1 MGDGTWGF
9 LGVIFSVIV
18 SWYIAHE
25 NRKIQEKL
33 EKNQRD
39 FQNSINKSRIEF
51 EREMTQ
57 KQIDAN
63 LKAKARIEWING
75 VRDKTSELI
84 SLLLS
89 LQKEKTVF
97 YEQWLEIEEVS
108 ELLKLYFNSKMN
120 EKLNSEIYVEGN
132 EIIISQSATFIVFK
146 ENDNIDKHAYIK
158 RYIECLVELYK
169 EDNYKKIINNIK
181 AYNKLL
187 NDDIEKNFF
196 YSLSKEDSEIATIIN
211 TPIENL
217 DGEKYAYKA
226 RESSII
232 KYRKIINKLESSLK
246 NYQKAIEDFSS
257 VISLYLK
264 IECDKW
270 SAELKGNVT
279 NAKGNVTNQGGAPFG
294 NQNAKGNKGN
304 SRASPPKR
312 NKNALKTGEYET
324 IFYETLSDEE
334 KDIYSNLNNDPS
346 FILSEEIRL
355 LKIRQ
360 LRMMKRIQQA
370 EAGLN
375 DEEIERLQQLRKIK
389 TPIEKDGRKLEIKR
403 DEMQDDQVSRKTH
416 RKIDDIL
423 SIEDS
428 FTRIIN
434 QLAKA
439 IKQMNELYMNEYRT
453 DLMKAQTEKIQAEI
467 ADIGGNNSGEEV
479 EEWKQAVLNA
489 ANKRAVR
496 ENE

>member
-1 MGDGTWGF
+1 MARKRDPRRDEAKRIWLESNGEKQ
-9 LGVIFSVIV
+9 LKE
-18 SWYIAHE
+18 IA
-25 NRKIQEKL
+25 
-33 EKNQRD
+33 
-39 FQNSINKSRIEF
+39 
-51 EREMTQ
+51 
-57 KQIDAN
+57 
-63 LKAKARIEWING
+63 
-75 VRDKTSELI
+75 SELNI
-84 SLLLS
+84 SD
-89 LQKEKTVF
+89 
-97 YEQWLEIEEVS
+97 
-108 ELLKLYFNSKMN
+108 
-120 EKLNSEIYVEGN
+120 
-132 EIIISQSATFIVFK
+132 SQIRK
-146 ENDNIDKHAYIK
+146 WK
-158 RYIECLVELYK
+158 
-169 EDNYKKIINNIK
+169 
-181 AYNKLL
+181 
-187 NDDIEKNFF
+187 
-196 YSLSKEDSEIATIIN
+196 
-211 TPIENL
+211 
-217 DGEKYAYKA
+217 
-226 RESSII
+226 SI
-232 KYRKIINKLESSLK
+232 
-246 NYQKAIEDFSS
+246 
-257 VISLYLK
+257 
-264 IECDKW
+264 DKW

-279 NAKGNVTNQGGAPFG
+279 KAKGNVTNQGGAPFG

-304 SRASPPKR
+304 SRASPPVG

-334 KDIYSNLNNDPS
+334 KDIYSSLDDDPS
-346 FILSEEIRL
+346 FVLSEEIRL

-403 DEMQDDQVSRKTH
+403 EVMQDVQVSRKIH

-428 FTRIIN
+428 LTRISN

-439 IKQMNELYMNEYRT
+439 IKQMNELYITDYKT